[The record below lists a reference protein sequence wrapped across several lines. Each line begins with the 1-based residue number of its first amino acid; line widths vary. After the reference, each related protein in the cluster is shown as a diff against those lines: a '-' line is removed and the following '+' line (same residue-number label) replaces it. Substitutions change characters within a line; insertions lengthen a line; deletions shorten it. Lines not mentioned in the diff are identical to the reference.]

1 MKNFVIYTKML
12 GVAVWL
18 FEKVNTFPKKQRFV
32 LGQQIENSSLLCIR
46 IIIEANFAQGA
57 NVKVKKLRELNIE
70 LEVLRSLVRM
80 AVELNFMKINSAQY
94 ITASI
99 DEVGKMTG
107 AWLKKI

>member
-46 IIIEANFAQGA
+46 IIIEANFSQGT
-57 NVKVKKLRELNIE
+57 NVKAKKLRDLNIE

>member
-32 LGQQIENSSLLCIR
+32 LGQQIENSSLACMR
-46 IIIEANFAQGA
+46 IIIEANFSQGA
-57 NVKVKKLRELNIE
+57 NVKEKKLRDLNIE

-80 AVELNFMKINSAQY
+80 AVELNFMKVNSAQY